1 MCVLLIQKR
10 HVEVEMYLSTF
21 MGTQVHWGD
30 CKSADCDSVGPVG
43 LSSIFL
49 TSSFLPSD
57 ATVSDSL
64 TTTVNIRDIIR
75 KVKIHI

>member
-1 MCVLLIQKR
+1 
-10 HVEVEMYLSTF
+10 

-30 CKSADCDSVGPVG
+30 CKSADRDSVGLVG
-43 LSSIFL
+43 LSSIFF
-49 TSSFLPSD
+49 SNSFLTSD

-64 TTTVNIRDIIR
+64 TTTVNIRDKIR